1 MNTRSYLAACSVLL
15 LLGAG
20 CVNSTP
26 SANDSENTPG
36 ADVSVPSSVQLDLSN
51 KGLEKVPSSVFSKT
65 NLEELDLSGNRLTGA
80 LPSEIRQLQRLRVLN
95 ASGNA
100 MTGVPAEIGQLSD
113 LQTLDLSNN
122 RLTGL
127 PMELG
132 NLKNLRTL
140 DLRGNDVSKLDL
152 DGIRK
157 KLTTTEILAD

>member
-1 MNTRSYLAACSVLL
+1 MNKPLIAAFSVLL

-20 CVNSTP
+20 C
-26 SANDSENTPG
+26 ANLSPG
-36 ADVSVPSSVQLDLSN
+36 ANVQQGEGETAPNSASSLKLDLSN
-51 KGLEKVPSSVFSKT
+51 SGLEKVPSSVFSKEG
-65 NLEELDLSGNRLTGA
+65 LEELDLSGNQLTGA
-80 LPSEIRQLQRLRVLN
+80 LPSQIQQLQRLRILN

-113 LQTLDLSNN
+113 LQTLDLSKN

-140 DLRGNDVSKLDL
+140 DLRGNNVSKHDL

-157 KLTTTEILAD
+157 ELTTTNILVD